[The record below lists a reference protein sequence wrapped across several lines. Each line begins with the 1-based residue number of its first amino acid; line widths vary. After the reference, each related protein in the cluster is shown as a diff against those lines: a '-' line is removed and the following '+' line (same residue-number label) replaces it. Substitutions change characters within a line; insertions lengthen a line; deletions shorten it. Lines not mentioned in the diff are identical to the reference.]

1 MRKEY
6 VSYNGNIPVKVELLN
21 IKEHPIHWHDA
32 IELLMVLKGSIEVTI
47 ESDNYVVEE
56 NEIEIIN
63 MEECFSTL
71 TPQKKIYSK
80 VMKNTRF

>member
-6 VSYNGNIPVKVELLN
+6 VSYNDNIPVKVELLN

-47 ESDNYVVEE
+47 ESDNYTV
-56 NEIEIIN
+56 
-63 MEECFSTL
+63 
-71 TPQKKIYSK
+71 
-80 VMKNTRF
+80 